1 VLNSCSQSLEE
12 VILKLALMALAFS
25 GYKRP
30 TGKVDLMVDLMIEDF
45 FYLIVIS
52 ITKYYGIIISKAN
65 RRE

>member
-1 VLNSCSQSLEE
+1 
-12 VILKLALMALAFS
+12 
-25 GYKRP
+25 
-30 TGKVDLMVDLMIEDF
+30 VDLMVDLMIEDF